1 MLTKEILLSK
11 CRDLSDMV
19 LDLYDVNPESD
30 TDLLELD
37 GAINSVNDVDGTT
50 KVQVLSEIL
59 KKLNLNTWKSYHKNT
74 IELLAIFLNF
84 LADKMSQEGWE
95 VDIDEIDDYRIY
107 DLQETRN
114 IGSLFYSSTDDPNN
128 EMIIVNCIKKDQ
140 IKEFLCKFEN
150 IEEMVLRILNS
161 LDLKQEYE
169 SIFAAKDSLDEKKRK
184 SKIEY
189 IKLFAVL
196 NGKTF
201 HVTPSMGSY
210 QVSMPVKYDDAIE
223 YAQYSEIVDVL
234 NEYNAQDHIVDKY
247 VKIYQVI
254 ENFMFKKL
262 LCDLC
267 GEKNY
272 ERLTLRDFKA
282 ISERLNTSERSVLSG
297 FIKSVFTVVV
307 DGKSFEDRL
316 KDSWINCFVTNSNIG
331 MAEKYIRVLSI
342 TNGNG
347 TLKNVRGIEN
357 NSDSLISVFG
367 DMVYAT
373 RCSIVHNK
381 VNEYHIT
388 YMNLDDDIKWVME
401 HFLIPNLMDLSY
413 GLMLNKNNVVMYQ
426 QDYLSLY

>member
-19 LDLYDVNPESD
+19 LDLSDVNPESD

-37 GAINSVNDVDGTT
+37 GAINCVNDVDGTT

-59 KKLNLNTWKSYHKNT
+59 KKLNLNNWKSYHKNT
-74 IELLAIFLNF
+74 IELLAVFLDF

-114 IGSLFYSSTDDPNN
+114 IGNLFYSSTDDPNN

-140 IKEFLCKFEN
+140 IKGFLCKYEN

-161 LDLKQEYE
+161 IDLKQEYE
-169 SIFAAKDSLDEKKRK
+169 SIFAAKDSVDEKKRK

-196 NGKTF
+196 KGDTF

-210 QVSMPVKYDDAIE
+210 QVSMPVKYDDVIE

-282 ISERLNTSERSVLSG
+282 ISERLNSSEKSVLSG
-297 FIKSVFTVVV
+297 FIKSAFTVVV

-316 KDSWINCFVTNSNIG
+316 KDSWTNCFVTNSNIG

-342 TNGNG
+342 TSNG
-347 TLKNVRGIEN
+347 TLKDVRGIEN
-357 NSDSLISVFG
+357 NSDRLISVFG

-413 GLMLNKNNVVMYQ
+413 GLMLNRNNVVMYQ
-426 QDYLSLY
+426 KDCLSLY